1 MERPPSPRSRDV
13 RPLQNPFIQT
23 ILSSVLAGWM
33 RFCFATI
40 RWSYEGREHAE
51 GVWAAGGG
59 VICAFW
65 HSRIGLSPACW
76 PLDRA
81 QSAKALISLSPDGQ
95 FIAKAVALQGF
106 PAVRGS
112 SANKNK
118 LDAAKGGSRALRDGL
133 KQLKIGALAVTP
145 DGPRGPMRVMAE
157 GMPLMARMSGAPVMF
172 IGMSCRPAVRLD
184 SWDRALLPLPFSK
197 GAIVYD
203 LARYPEGAGLA
214 DVTVAWTERLTAV
227 EARADAMTGLERL

>member
-1 MERPPSPRSRDV
+1 LPRSRDV
-13 RPLQNPFIQT
+13 RPLQNPLIQT
-23 ILSSVLAGWM
+23 VLSSVLAAWM

-51 GVWAAGGG
+51 GVWTAGGG

-81 QSAKALISLSPDGQ
+81 QPAKALISLSADGQ
-95 FIAKAVALQGF
+95 FIARAVALQGF

-133 KQLKIGALAVTP
+133 KQLKVGALAVTP
-145 DGPRGPMRVMAE
+145 DGPRGPVRVMAE
-157 GMPLMARMSGAPVMF
+157 GMPLMARMSGAPVLF
-172 IGMSCRPAVRLD
+172 IGMSCSPGLRLS
-184 SWDRALLPLPFSK
+184 SWDRALLPLPFGK

-203 LARYPEGAGLA
+203 IARYPDGAALS
-214 DVTVAWTERLTAV
+214 DVTPGWTDRLTAV